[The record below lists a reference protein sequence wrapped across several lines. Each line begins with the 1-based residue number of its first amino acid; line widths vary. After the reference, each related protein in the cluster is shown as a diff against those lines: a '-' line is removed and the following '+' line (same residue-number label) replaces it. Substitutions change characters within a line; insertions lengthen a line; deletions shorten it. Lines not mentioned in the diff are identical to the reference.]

1 MSNKNLF
8 FKAFPAPVG
17 SGKTCFSDPIFGK
30 IASRRLWDFFGGGI
44 FIFFPLHPKKPVI
57 EAAFQKA
64 AAFLFGIQNEAAGE
78 TAEGEDVERGDG
90 QMG

>member
-1 MSNKNLF
+1 MM
-8 FKAFPAPVG
+8 
-17 SGKTCFSDPIFGK
+17 K
-30 IASRRLWDFFGGGI
+30 ISQFYPRRGGRI
-44 FIFFPLHPKKPVI
+44 FIFFRTFELHPKKPVI

-90 QMG
+90 RMG

>member
-1 MSNKNLF
+1 MMKISQFYPRRGGHFYF
-8 FKAFPAPVG
+8 FFA
-17 SGKTCFSDPIFGK
+17 
-30 IASRRLWDFFGGGI
+30 
-44 FIFFPLHPKKPVI
+44 LHPKKPVI

-90 QMG
+90 RMG